1 MPATAG
7 VVATTIN
14 GVALYTK
21 SGKAKSRYSRQE
33 RLRIL
38 GATQKDLDDTIRLL
52 CPGRPPYAATRR
64 DSCDPRAWTTPR
76 GRLTQDDV
84 LRHLTGSQTPGI
96 NPRWIAPHSWEV
108 TRWIGLDVDFRGD
121 QEDFRRRCKA
131 VRRILK
137 RLGVKREAILKSLTP
152 SGGRHYRFFLDQK
165 VRVKDVA
172 ETLALAGIEEVPGQ
186 VEVFPKRNKGMRLP
200 FGEIPGRRHSARP
213 WLRFIRACRHQKFP
227 LVQWFRLRRRAQKIA
242 EDVFCGRAEP
252 IVIATKPT
260 PAKPKRESLELCP
273 SRQPIKLG
281 IPKKS
286 QAETIASTA
295 EVARYLELLS
305 TPVKKPSDV
314 DELWNLGIRCP
325 GTRTAVTKRIAWNL
339 LFVRRLTPA
348 EVITQLVR
356 WVYTTGKTTSID
368 VAADLRR
375 GTRKVAKETENVVGW
390 LVAHHPH
397 QAPLDADKRCISKSE
412 IEIIRDRL
420 GNKTHDSALVCVA
433 LNFLRFAKLN
443 GIATPDG
450 WCVRVAVNGVIRRW
464 PGCRGMGYKPLI
476 DALKECGFVR
486 MTREKKQSADGTG
499 RPRTYLVCVPPDL
512 RLGATLAVEEAT
524 AIALQR
530 AEKTAPA
537 DMNALRIEKLS
548 DTYRRSIPPTPLG
561 ELREHEREVQKDSRN
576 VRNQSDF
583 GGISMALPF
592 GQGRGRVFAGV
603 VEKVCENAA
612 AFGRRDRSLSRDEM
626 GVVRPHRPPPLDA
639 NAFRLA
645 ERSRRLCRALCRKRH
660 FWLRHGLRP
669 PPPIRV
675 AHERRHE
682 S

>member
-1 MPATAG
+1 MPVPAATPA
-7 VVATTIN
+7 VIN
-14 GVALYTK
+14 GVALLTR
-21 SGKAKSRYSRQE
+21 SGKPKSRFSEAE
-33 RLRIL
+33 RLQLL
-38 GATQKDLDDTIRLL
+38 GATKRDLRDFIALF
-52 CPGRPPYAATRR
+52 CPDRPLYAVTRR
-64 DSCDPRAWTTPR
+64 NSCDPRAWTTPR
-76 GRLTQDDV
+76 RRLNPAEV
-84 LRHLTGSQTPGI
+84 LRHLTADLTPGL
-96 NPRWIAPHSWEV
+96 NPMWVAPRCWEI
-108 TRWIGLDVDFRGD
+108 TRWVGLDVDYRGD
-121 QEDFRRRCKA
+121 REDFVRRCRQVLEA
-131 VRRILK
+131 LSL
-137 RLGVKREAILKSLTP
+137 LGVHRRAILRSPTP
-152 SGGRHYRFFLDQK
+152 SGGRHYRFFLNRK
-165 VRVKDVA
+165 VRVRDVPQI
-172 ETLALAGIEEVPGQ
+172 LALVGIVEAPGQ
-186 VEVFPKRNKGMRLP
+186 IEIFPKQTNGMRLP
-200 FGEIPGRRHSARP
+200 FGLMPGRKYSARP
-213 WLRFIRACRHQKFP
+213 WLRFIRAYRHKKFP
-227 LVQWFRLRRRAQKIA
+227 LVEWFRLRRRAQKFA
-242 EDVFCGRAEP
+242 EDVFYGRAEP

-260 PAKPKRESLELCP
+260 PAKPKRDNLELRP
-273 SRQPIKLG
+273 SRQPIRLG
-281 IPKKS
+281 IPKKI

-305 TPVKKPSDV
+305 TPVKEPSDV
-314 DELWNLGIRCP
+314 DELWNLGIRSP
-325 GTRTAVTKRIAWNL
+325 GTRISASKRIAWNL
-339 LFVRRLTPA
+339 LVVHRLSTA
-348 EVITQLVR
+348 EATARLVK
-356 WVYTTGKTTSID
+356 WVYETGRTTSID
-368 VAADLRR
+368 VGADLRR
-375 GTRKVAKETENVVGW
+375 GTRKVEKETENLVGW
-390 LVAHHPH
+390 MATHHPH
-397 QAPLDADKRCISKSE
+397 QAPPDADKRCISKSE
-412 IEIIRDRL
+412 IDIIRDRL

-450 WCVRVAVNGVIRRW
+450 WCVQVAVNGVIRRW

-530 AEKTAPA
+530 AEKNAPA

-548 DTYRRSIPPTPLG
+548 DTYKRSTPPTPTG
-561 ELREHEREVQKDSRN
+561 ELREHERVVQQDSRN
-576 VRNQSDF
+576 V
-583 GGISMALPF
+583 GISMALPF

-660 FWLRHGLRP
+660 FWLRQGLRP